1 MSLVRGCDEVV
12 KRVSSRVVSSI
23 PLNKAHVVVQDVRWG
38 SNEGRMITDCDCAG
52 TQVSNT
58 TNSVAD
64 EEHRLDMTRVSCGCY
79 FPGIGNKGP
88 FAASPAGQV
97 LDCYA

>member
-1 MSLVRGCDEVV
+1 MGFVRGCDEVV
-12 KRVSSRVVSSI
+12 KRISSRVVSSI
-23 PLNKAHVVVQDVRWG
+23 PLNKAHVVVQNVGWA
-38 SNEGRMITDCDCAG
+38 SNEGGVVSDCDSAS

-64 EEHRLDMTRVSCGCY
+64 EEHRLAMTRVSCGCY

-88 FAASPAGQV
+88 FADSPAGQI